1 MTYKLSQKADHD
13 LFSLYLEGIEEHGVL
28 QADIYYDEL
37 VGALNLL
44 ANHPEMARVRFELD
58 PAVRVHPHKEH
69 IIIYDVEEDG
79 LRSVDEWTSQSSN
92 WLAYPLMK

>member
-37 VGALNLL
+37 VGALELL

-58 PAVRVHPHKEH
+58 PPVRVHPHKEH

-79 LRSVDEWTSQSSN
+79 DVFIVRIRNRREDWVSAPS
-92 WLAYPLMK
+92 

>member
-44 ANHPEMARVRFELD
+44 ACQPSRDGKGSLRVRPGCSGASTQGAHHHL
-58 PAVRVHPHKEH
+58 
-69 IIIYDVEEDG
+69 
-79 LRSVDEWTSQSSN
+79 
-92 WLAYPLMK
+92 